1 MDIANELHQKFLKEI
16 EADLARAWESLP
28 KPILPQ
34 AQNKCL
40 CAIRAKLHELQS
52 RQEYYRRA
60 YNEVV
65 GQLTNISHGLPDWVF
80 SCDSLQY
87 PEEQI
92 HEDEEVKDENEDEPI
107 EQLGPDMLNFM
118 LQTLRHREQR
128 DREKALAESSATQ
141 LPPLKSNE
149 KSSRGFPLSK
159 RVQIES
165 SIANF
170 YENISECRDSPFWP
184 AMPLRNVKQ

>member
-1 MDIANELHQKFLKEI
+1 MDVTDELHQKFLKEI
-16 EADLARAWESLP
+16 EADLARAWDSLP
-28 KPILPQ
+28 KPSLPQ
-34 AQNKCL
+34 PQNKCL
-40 CAIRAKLHELQS
+40 CTLRTKLHELQS

-65 GQLTNISHGLPDWVF
+65 AQLTNISHGLPDWVF
-80 SCDSLQY
+80 NCDAAQY
-87 PEEQI
+87 PGEHI
-92 HEDEEVKDENEDEPI
+92 YEDEAEEENEDEPI

-128 DREKALAESSATQ
+128 DREKALAEASATK
-141 LPPLKSNE
+141 LPPLKPSE
-149 KSSRGFPLSK
+149 QTSCGSALSK

-170 YENISECRDSPFWP
+170 YENISECRESPFWP
-184 AMPLRNVKQ
+184 SMPLRTVRY

>member
-1 MDIANELHQKFLKEI
+1 MDVTNELHQKFLKEI
-16 EADLARAWESLP
+16 EADLARAWDSFPKPSLP
-28 KPILPQ
+28 Q
-34 AQNKCL
+34 SQNKCL
-40 CAIRAKLHELQS
+40 CALRTKLHELQS

-80 SCDSLQY
+80 NCDAAQY
-87 PEEQI
+87 PEERNC
-92 HEDEEVKDENEDEPI
+92 EDGEVEEENEDEPI

-128 DREKALAESSATQ
+128 DREKALAEASATQ
-141 LPPLKSNE
+141 LPPLKPEQSLYG
-149 KSSRGFPLSK
+149 SSLSK
-159 RVQIES
+159 RIQIES

-170 YENISECRDSPFWP
+170 YENISECRESPFWP
-184 AMPLRNVKQ
+184 SMPLRTVKQ